1 MAHDSPEIPGPTR
14 SLYRTSRRQ
23 FSLIRRRRRS
33 SLGEP
38 AVPARVRPA
47 SPNVHRSVHHGRR
60 WPRRT
65 GIVVAILVVLVPLLG
80 IAGYFYVDSSLGG
93 IPRVAVP
100 ALTPLKAGQPMDL
113 LIVGSDSRSFV
124 TTPGEAKAFGSRSAQ
139 TGQRSDVIIIAR
151 FSPNGEVEM
160 LSIPRDTWV
169 PIAGTGGSNKI
180 NAAFNNGPNQLV
192 QTIQTDFH
200 IPINHVMLANFAGFE
215 GMVNALGGIYLDFR
229 YPVRDRYSG
238 LHVHQT
244 GCQLVDG
251 AQSLAVVR
259 SRHLFYF
266 EKGSWHYDGMSDW
279 SRIQRQQAFFH
290 ALLDRVHSV
299 IPNIFRL
306 NSFLNATVSDLQSDS
321 AFASSQMIS
330 LGLKYH
336 SLSASKLLSEVLPT
350 SAEAIG
356 GQDAL
361 VAAKPYSTRMIARFL
376 AFGKTPAST
385 SGSGASVH
393 RPRPAHPPT
402 SSLPPGVVTDSPQSL
417 PEPWNPIPC

>member
-1 MAHDSPEIPGPTR
+1 LPR
-14 SLYRTSRRQ
+14 
-23 FSLIRRRRRS
+23 
-33 SLGEP
+33 
-38 AVPARVRPA
+38 
-47 SPNVHRSVHHGRR
+47 NVHRSLHRRRR

-65 GIVVAILVVLVPLLG
+65 GIGLAILVVLVPLLG
-80 IAGYFYVDSSLGG
+80 IAGYLYVDSALGG
-93 IPRVAVP
+93 IPRVGVP

-124 TTPGEAKAFGSRSAQ
+124 TTPGEARAFGSRSTQ

-160 LSIPRDTWV
+160 MSIPRDTWV
-169 PIAGTGGSNKI
+169 PIAGGGSNKI

-192 QTIQTDFH
+192 QTIQADFG
-200 IPINHVMLANFAGFE
+200 IPINHVLMANFAGFE

-229 YPVRDRYSG
+229 YPVRDQYSG
-238 LHVHQT
+238 LNVHQT

-251 AQSLAVVR
+251 AQSLALVR

-279 SRIQRQQAFFH
+279 SRIRRQQAFFH

-306 NSFLNATVSDLQSDS
+306 NSFLNATVSDLQADS
-321 AFASSQMIS
+321 SFASSEMIS

-336 SLSASKLLSEVLPT
+336 SLNVSKLLSAVLPT
-350 SAEAIG
+350 SAEVID

-361 VAAKPYSTRMIARFL
+361 VPAKPYSTQTIARFL
-376 AFGKTPAST
+376 AFGRTPART
-385 SGSGASVH
+385 PAPGASVH
-393 RPRPAHPPT
+393 RPRPKSTT
-402 SSLPPGVVTDSPQSL
+402 STLPPGVVSDSPQTL